1 MKRDVFAGIADPT
14 RRAILGKLVKERQNL
29 TAVGDT
35 FDMSRQAL
43 TKHIRILVEC
53 GLVVVERE
61 GRESYCRARL
71 ENLKEVSEW
80 VAQYKKF
87 WTESFDRLDDYLIKL
102 QAKKKRNR

>member
-29 TAVGDT
+29 TTVGDT

-43 TKHIRILVEC
+43 TKHIKILVEC
-53 GLVVVERE
+53 GLVVIERE

-71 ENLKEVSEW
+71 ENLREVSEW
-80 VAQYKKF
+80 VAQYRKF

-102 QAKKKRNR
+102 QSKKKRNR